1 MKAKS
6 QDLNKKNLT
15 KQEYQLFS
23 SSQPEKL
30 SKLSWNKL
38 SAAVGKAKNLIDK
51 YRKAKLTA
59 SEARSQI
66 INFRIKNLSGIRK
79 RLNETLASAEKTK
92 LGRALKSTK
101 KHPKRMTAQS
111 KRKIDLH
118 QPNKLGFASTEKAK
132 IYDESIIMERKKN
145 SPGEAMSKRIAGFM
159 KTRTRRGQVERDR
172 ATTSKVK

>member
-6 QDLNKKNLT
+6 QDLVKKNLT

-30 SKLSWNKL
+30 KKLSLNKL
-38 SAAVGKAKNLIDK
+38 TDAVGKTKNLIDK

-59 SEARSQI
+59 SEARSQV

-79 RLNETLASAEKTK
+79 RLNEMLAAAEKAK
-92 LGRALKSTK
+92 LGKALKSTK
-101 KHPKRMTAQS
+101 KHPKRMTAQL

-118 QPNKLGFASTEKAK
+118 QPNKLSFASTEKAK
-132 IYDESIIMERKKN
+132 MFDKSLIMERKKN
-145 SPGEAMSKRIAGFM
+145 SPGEAMSKRIAGFL

-172 ATTSKVK
+172 ATTSKAK

>member
-1 MKAKS
+1 LKAKS
-6 QDLNKKNLT
+6 QDLVKKNLT

-30 SKLSWNKL
+30 KKLSLNKL
-38 SAAVGKAKNLIDK
+38 TAAVGKTKKLIDK

-59 SEARSQI
+59 SEARSQV

-79 RLNETLASAEKTK
+79 RLNEMLVAADKTK

-101 KHPKRMTAQS
+101 KHPKRMTSQP

-118 QPNKLGFASTEKAK
+118 QTNKQSFASTEKAK
-132 IYDESIIMERKKN
+132 MYDKSIVVERKKN

-172 ATTSKVK
+172 ATTSKAK